1 MFDLNGKSA
10 CLKNQGKV
18 RNDQGHANCTS
29 VGGYVPLPENK
40 QHNTDLAAAFKQLN
54 AGGVLLDLKPQG
66 KHYWVDSDD
75 NVGRFFNWGR
85 WENLSG
91 GTVKYAVMRVN
102 DVRQEWFDTSAA
114 FRSNLV
120 CEREPTLD
128 CHEW

>member
-10 CLKNQGKV
+10 CLKNQGKM
-18 RNDQGHANCTS
+18 RNDRGHAWCAS

-54 AGGVLLDLKPQG
+54 ASGVMLDLKPQG

-91 GTVKYAVMRVN
+91 TGQYAVMRVN
-102 DVRQEWFDTSAA
+102 DVRQEWFDTTAA
-114 FRSNLV
+114 FRSDLV